1 MEELRDILQEL
12 NVTDPEKNL
21 GAIPTD
27 NTNIRCQ
34 ICSDKG
40 WFTPRVPHGDPNF
53 GKATTCKCQLERI
66 ESDRFMR
73 LQKYSNIG
81 QLTRFTFNTLNQNGL
96 SLDFENQ
103 QMFNIAYKAALTYS
117 ENPTGMLTFTGPNG
131 SGKTHL
137 AASIANQFISN
148 GKLCFFINVPDLL
161 DHLRSSFAPES
172 DVNYSDLFEQVKNSP
187 LLILDDLKY
196 ESSPWAN
203 EKLRQLINFR
213 YSSNLPTV
221 FTSVN
226 EQDSLDPYIQT
237 RIGNYE
243 QNRDYKIQDSTNS
256 QTSNLGKVPH
266 SMLQRMTFNSFNHK
280 GNNSTSSQQ
289 SSLESAKFAAEN
301 YSSDPEGWLTF
312 FGNTGVGKTHLAIAI
327 AETQISYNKPVFF
340 AIVPE
345 LMDHLRQTYNP
356 STTQT
361 HDALFKEIKE
371 TPLLILDDLGQE
383 RSSPWADEKLYQ
395 IIVHRH
401 NWRIP
406 TVITS
411 MNDFTVETGPIGS
424 RIQDPS
430 IGQLVRIDAPDFRRK
445 SRRKYS

>member
-1 MEELRDILQEL
+1 
-12 NVTDPEKNL
+12 
-21 GAIPTD
+21 
-27 NTNIRCQ
+27 
-34 ICSDKG
+34 
-40 WFTPRVPHGDPNF
+40 
-53 GKATTCKCQLERI
+53 
-66 ESDRFMR
+66 
-73 LQKYSNIG
+73 
-81 QLTRFTFNTLNQNGL
+81 
-96 SLDFENQ
+96 
-103 QMFNIAYKAALTYS
+103 MFNIAYKAALTYS

-237 RIGNYE
+237 RIGTYE
-243 QNRDYKIQDSTNS
+243 QNRVYKIQDSTNP
-256 QTSNLGKVPH
+256 QTSNLCKVPH

-301 YSSDPEGWLTF
+301 YASGPEGWLTF

-327 AETQISYNKPVFF
+327 AETQISFNKPVFF

-361 HDALFKEIKE
+361 HDALFKEI
-371 TPLLILDDLGQE
+371 
-383 RSSPWADEKLYQ
+383 DEQY
-395 IIVHRH
+395 
-401 NWRIP
+401 
-406 TVITS
+406 
-411 MNDFTVETGPIGS
+411 
-424 RIQDPS
+424 
-430 IGQLVRIDAPDFRRK
+430 
-445 SRRKYS
+445 

>member
-1 MEELRDILQEL
+1 M
-12 NVTDPEKNL
+12 
-21 GAIPTD
+21 
-27 NTNIRCQ
+27 
-34 ICSDKG
+34 
-40 WFTPRVPHGDPNF
+40 
-53 GKATTCKCQLERI
+53 
-66 ESDRFMR
+66 
-73 LQKYSNIG
+73 
-81 QLTRFTFNTLNQNGL
+81 
-96 SLDFENQ
+96 
-103 QMFNIAYKAALTYS
+103 
-117 ENPTGMLTFTGPNG
+117 
-131 SGKTHL
+131 
-137 AASIANQFISN
+137 
-148 GKLCFFINVPDLL
+148 
-161 DHLRSSFAPES
+161 
-172 DVNYSDLFEQVKNSP
+172 
-187 LLILDDLKY
+187 
-196 ESSPWAN
+196 
-203 EKLRQLINFR
+203 
-213 YSSNLPTV
+213 
-221 FTSVN
+221 
-226 EQDSLDPYIQT
+226 
-237 RIGNYE
+237 
-243 QNRDYKIQDSTNS
+243 
-256 QTSNLGKVPH
+256 
-266 SMLQRMTFNSFNHK
+266 
-280 GNNSTSSQQ
+280 
-289 SSLESAKFAAEN
+289 
-301 YSSDPEGWLTF
+301 
-312 FGNTGVGKTHLAIAI
+312 AIAI

>member
-12 NVTDPEKNL
+12 NVTNSEKEL
-21 GAIPTD
+21 DEVSTD
-27 NTNIRCQ
+27 NNNISCEV
-34 ICSDKG
+34 CGDKG
-40 WFTPRVPHGDPNF
+40 WFTPRVAHGNPNF

-66 ESDRFMR
+66 KSDRFMR
-73 LQKYSNIG
+73 LQKYSNLG
-81 QLTRFTFNTLNQNGL
+81 QLTRFTFDTLDQNGL
-96 SLDFENQ
+96 SLDTENQ
-103 QMFNIAYKAALTYS
+103 QMFSIAYTAALKYS
-117 ENPTGMLTFTGPNG
+117 ENPSGMLTFTGPNG

-137 AASIANQFISN
+137 AASIANQFITN
-148 GKLCFFINVPDLL
+148 GRLCFFINVPDLL
-161 DHLRSSFAPES
+161 DHLRSSFTPDS
-172 DVNYSDLFEQVKNSP
+172 DINYSDLFEQVKNSP

-226 EQDSLDPYIQT
+226 EKDSMDPYIQT
-237 RIGNYE
+237 RIGSYE
-243 QNRDYKIQDSTNS
+243 QNRVIKIQNRTNP
-256 QTSNLGKVPH
+256 QTTHLGKVPN
-266 SMLQRMTFNSFNHK
+266 SMTQRMTFKSFNHK
-280 GNNSTSSQQ
+280 GNNSTQSQQ

-301 YSSDPEGWLTF
+301 YASGPEGWLTF

-327 AETQISYNKPVFF
+327 AETQISSNKPVFF

-345 LMDHLRQTYNP
+345 LMDHLRQTYSPN
-356 STTQT
+356 TTQT

-371 TPLLILDDLGQE
+371 APLLILDDLGQE

-411 MNDFTVETGPIGS
+411 MNDFTMETGPIGS

-430 IGQLVRIDAPDFRRK
+430 IGQLVRIDAPDYRRK